1 MLNLDHKVAMVTGS
15 SRGIGRAAA
24 LALSRAG
31 AAVVINYVR
40 HRAAAEQLLGEIER
54 AGGRGLLVQ
63 ADVAVYGDCERMV
76 RLSLEHF
83 NRIDILINNAGIN
96 RDNLLIRMKPEEWR
110 EVIDV
115 NLTGIFNATRAV
127 MRPMLKQKSGGR
139 IINIASVA
147 GIYGN
152 SGQANYAAAKGG
164 VIAFTRSL
172 AKELG
177 SRGIT
182 VNAVAP
188 GFIETEMTAALTA
201 GLKEQ
206 ALKNIALARFGKP
219 EDVAEVILFLAA
231 AGSYITGQVISV
243 DGGFVM

>member
-1 MLNLDHKVAMVTGS
+1 MWRLDQKVALITGA

-31 AAVVINYVR
+31 AAVVINY
-40 HRAAAEQLLGEIER
+40 HRSCGAAEQLLGEIEVS
-54 AGGRGLLVQ
+54 GGRGLIVQ
-63 ADVAVYGDCERMV
+63 GNVALYEDCERMV

-83 NRIDILINNAGIN
+83 HKIDILINNAGIN

-110 EVIDV
+110 EVVEV
-115 NLTGIFNATRAV
+115 NLTGMFNATRAAL
-127 MRPMLKQKSGGR
+127 RPMLKQKSGGR
-139 IINIASVA
+139 IINIASIA

-188 GFIETEMTAALTA
+188 GFIETEMTAALPA
-201 GLKEQ
+201 ALREQ
-206 ALKNIALARFGKP
+206 ALKNIPLARFGKP
-219 EDVAEVILFLAA
+219 EDVAEIILFLAA
-231 AGSYITGQVISV
+231 AGSYITGEVICV
-243 DGGFVM
+243 DGGMML